1 MWNFFTLKNNKKN
14 KNTKKNSK
22 REEQG
27 SISSIIND
35 SNEYNKKI
43 FTFDE
48 FPERISQINKTHK
61 LLKEREKIVL
71 NQILEFLREGR
82 QKDSK
87 QYFNELSKI
96 KKDLNILETS
106 KKVMEQATI
115 ELSLVHDVS
124 DTLDVLK
131 PLLNEKRKE
140 GKRKEN
146 NNNKKENEGK
156 DRRKEGIDTLIKM
169 MNQNS
174 STKIYEEIDIKSLD
188 QIDKVFEKILTER

>member
-1 MWNFFTLKNNKKN
+1 MWNFFTLTNNKNNQ
-14 KNTKKNSK
+14 NTKKNSK

-48 FPERISQINKTHK
+48 FPERISQINKTYK
-61 LLKEREKIVL
+61 LLKEREKMVL
-71 NQILEFLREGR
+71 NQILESLREGR
-82 QKDSK
+82 QNDSK

-106 KKVMEQATI
+106 KKVMEQVTI

-124 DTLDVLK
+124 DTLDVLE
-131 PLLNEKRKE
+131 PLLNEKRIERKS
-140 GKRKEN
+140 KEN
-146 NNNKKENEGK
+146 NNNEKEKEGTE
-156 DRRKEGIDTLIKM
+156 RRKEGIDTLIKM
-169 MNQNS
+169 MTQNS
-174 STKIYEEIDIKSLD
+174 STKHYEEIDIKSLD
-188 QIDKVFEKILTER
+188 QIDKVFEKIMTGR

>member
-115 ELSLVHDVS
+115 ELSLVHNVS
-124 DTLDVLK
+124 DTLDVLE
-131 PLLNEKRKE
+131 PLLNEKRIE

-146 NNNKKENEGK
+146 NNNEKENKGK
-156 DRRKEGIDTLIKM
+156 DTLIKM

-188 QIDKVFEKILTER
+188 QIDKVFEKIMTER

>member
-1 MWNFFTLKNNKKN
+1 
-14 KNTKKNSK
+14 
-22 REEQG
+22 
-27 SISSIIND
+27 
-35 SNEYNKKI
+35 
-43 FTFDE
+43 
-48 FPERISQINKTHK
+48 
-61 LLKEREKIVL
+61 L

-106 KKVMEQATI
+106 KKVMEQVTI

-124 DTLDVLK
+124 DTLDVLE
-131 PLLNEKRKE
+131 PLLNEKRIE

-146 NNNKKENEGK
+146 NNNEKENEGK

-174 STKIYEEIDIKSLD
+174 STKYYEEIDIKSLD
-188 QIDKVFEKILTER
+188 QIDKVFEKIMTER